1 MLFRSVSQSRYE
13 GSGIGKIIA
22 DQQALLALLG
32 YRGNKTYTQDVIS
45 EANSQRN
52 LSTGK
57 TAGDLNF
64 SLMSEQPG
72 FKLGQLDNERDFQE
86 MDSVKPLS
94 DSLGYLSDKLLK
106 YAEEYPGLTRAVSDA
121 AIGIKAMVVTQEAKA
136 TQKTVRSIQQQR

>member
-1 MLFRSVSQSRYE
+1 LE
-13 GSGIGKIIA
+13 KIIA

-32 YRGNKTYTQDVIS
+32 YRGNKSYTQGVIS

-52 LSTGK
+52 LSDGK
-57 TAGDLNF
+57 TAGDLGF
-64 SLMSEQPG
+64 LLMSEQHG

-106 YAEEYPGLTRAVSDA
+106 YAEEYPGLTRLFLMQLLELKQWLRLRRYWCD
-121 AIGIKAMVVTQEAKA
+121 KMD
-136 TQKTVRSIQQQR
+136 VRTGGWGDQQAQIP

>member
-1 MLFRSVSQSRYE
+1 IVDKVVASNPAYNKLEEKLKTAPENERKDIINSPAKILE

-32 YRGNKTYTQDVIS
+32 YRGNKTCTQDVIS

-64 SLMSEQPG
+64 SLMSEQPR

-106 YAEEYPGLTRAVSDA
+106 YAEE
-121 AIGIKAMVVTQEAKA
+121 
-136 TQKTVRSIQQQR
+136 

>member
-1 MLFRSVSQSRYE
+1 LEEKLKTAPENERKDIINSQAKILE

-94 DSLGYLSDKLLK
+94 DSLGYLS
-106 YAEEYPGLTRAVSDA
+106 
-121 AIGIKAMVVTQEAKA
+121 
-136 TQKTVRSIQQQR
+136 